1 MQGAQGSL
9 TLIQQMWNTG
19 LARRSDP
26 AHDAQPRRFDMYS
39 EGKCAQ
45 HMLRAGD
52 SISLTHRM
60 SRIQDDLE
68 HCAPPDRHVATQIA
82 TWPQIIHLTREMQIR
97 DAPGGAHAA
106 LECAYPSGE
115 EGTGVRSPQPPA
127 AGLISRQQDT
137 YFIPPSPRAVGGARG
152 NSAPASTATLGLI
165 H

>member
-1 MQGAQGSL
+1 
-9 TLIQQMWNTG
+9 
-19 LARRSDP
+19 
-26 AHDAQPRRFDMYS
+26 
-39 EGKCAQ
+39 
-45 HMLRAGD
+45 
-52 SISLTHRM
+52 M

-115 EGTGVRSPQPPA
+115 EGTGARSPQPPA

-137 YFIPPSPRAVGGARG
+137 YFIPPPLVLLGARG
-152 NSAPASTATLGLI
+152 GIRPQQVRQRWGLI